1 MEKQAK
7 CPKTDGKYLI
17 VPAVAC
23 QSSSVCFL
31 WTLRDNFSLTSPLQY
46 SKISLHFIP
55 SEIWQVSESFYTVLL
70 AHVVFPVASWEELM
84 SRFCGRWRKIVL
96 PSLASMKIIYKTNK
110 VLSWWFSS
118 LPNSSCENMLWK
130 YVVVKISSSF
140 VFIPKWNTKQISKIN
155 LTYLYMAQDLR
166 NGVVIC
172 FLPEKWGQSVL
183 QSNIL

>member
-1 MEKQAK
+1 MPTKYCYTLNIRNNKNTVQYTKTLLLEKQAK

-23 QSSSVCFL
+23 QSSWVCFL
-31 WTLRDNFSLTSPLQY
+31 WTLRDNFFLTSPLQY

-55 SEIWQVSESFYTVLL
+55 SEIWQVFESFYIVLL

-118 LPNSSCENMLWK
+118 LPNSS
-130 YVVVKISSSF
+130 
-140 VFIPKWNTKQISKIN
+140 
-155 LTYLYMAQDLR
+155 
-166 NGVVIC
+166 
-172 FLPEKWGQSVL
+172 
-183 QSNIL
+183 